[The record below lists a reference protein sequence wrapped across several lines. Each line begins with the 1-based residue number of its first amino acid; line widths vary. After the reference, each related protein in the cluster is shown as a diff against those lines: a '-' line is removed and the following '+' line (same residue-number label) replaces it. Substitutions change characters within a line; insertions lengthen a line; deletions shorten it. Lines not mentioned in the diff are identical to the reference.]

1 MGEMQFLGQGTAVRH
16 MQMRLEGSGFLQA
29 WNHPSPH
36 WLLTLGRWLMLSEHR
51 DMRFFKK
58 MYLTVLRP

>member
-1 MGEMQFLGQGTAVRH
+1 MPGSGVSGETHAD
-16 MQMRLEGSGFLQA
+16 EGSGFLQA

-51 DMRFFKK
+51 DMRFKK
-58 MYLTVLRP
+58 KKKVIVLRP